1 MSGLE
6 TSAIISLI
14 ATGAGTAVT
23 VAGQYQA
30 GQQAKAQA
38 NYRAAVARNNA
49 TIAGYKA
56 EDVRRRG
63 EIEAEKQGRETAR
76 LIGRQ
81 KAVLAGGGVTVGQ
94 DSAGQLVRDTAAL
107 GRLDALTIQSNAE
120 REALG
125 FETRGVNF
133 ESEARLQG
141 LVGENAVSSSYLK
154 AGASLLSGVGSVA
167 GKWYNYKYPTG
178 KT

>member
-1 MSGLE
+1 MSDPGTWALIL
-6 TSAIISLI
+6 SAV
-14 ATGAGTAVT
+14 GTAT
-23 VAGQYQA
+23 TAAGQIQA
-30 GQQAKAQA
+30 GKQAKGRAAYQ
-38 NYRAAVARNNA
+38 AAVARNNA

-56 EDVRRRG
+56 EDARRRG
-63 EIEAEKQGRETAR
+63 EIEAEKQGKATAQ

-81 KAVLAGGGVTVGQ
+81 RAALAGGGVTVGQ

-125 FETRGVNF
+125 FEARGVSF

-178 KT
+178 KG